1 MASPAAP
8 LTEAEKEH
16 FRQRGFIH
24 LKNCFTKEQAESV
37 AGNVWVR
44 LGADP
49 SDKSTWA
56 ERTNMPHHTSF
67 SAKAFAP
74 KAWAAI
80 CELLGGED
88 RVNPDNVDW
97 RDSLIV
103 NLGATEHEGTEV
115 KPHDLN
121 GWHVDG
127 DFFVHY
133 LDSPEQALL
142 VIPMFTEVVPSGG
155 ATMICPEAIPKIAK
169 RLYDHPEGLSA
180 YFVPRGDESFRKE
193 YGSSNFKEIA
203 QSCTDFVEA
212 TGEIGDVIL
221 LHPLMLHSA
230 TPNPKRA
237 VRIITNPPVSVK
249 EPFNFNRPDGKYSL
263 VEETTMRALGRDSLP
278 EWKAKGPRE
287 RVVPFSKDTKTKMK
301 EDELKRMAAANME
314 PVRKVQFAV

>member
-24 LKNCFTKEQAESV
+24 LKNCFTKEQAQSV
-37 AGNVWVR
+37 IDNVWVR

-67 SAKAFAP
+67 SAAEFAP

-88 RVNPDNVDW
+88 RVSPAMKEW

-103 NLGATEHEGTEV
+103 NLGSAEHEGTEV

-142 VIPMFTEVVPSGG
+142 VIPMFTEVIPSGG

-180 YFVPRGDESFRKE
+180 YFVPRGDEAFRE
-193 YGSSNFKEIA
+193 NYGVTNFKDIA
-203 QSCTDFVEA
+203 RSCTDFVEA
-212 TGEIGDVIL
+212 TGQVGDVIL

-230 TPNPKRA
+230 TPNPQRA

-249 EPFNFNRPDGKYSL
+249 EPFNFNRSDGKYSI

-278 EWKAKGPRE
+278 EWKATGQRE
-287 RVVPFSKDTKTKMK
+287 RVVPFSTDGKAKMK
-301 EDELKRMAAANME
+301 EEELKRMAAANME
-314 PVRKVQFAV
+314 AARKVQLAV